1 MRIPPT
7 WRFRLRLGFFLIT
20 LAAAPVFADDNFIWV
35 EGESATGTNMKP
47 HPWYSGGVNKA
58 ELSGGDF
65 ISNFGP
71 QEGRADYQFNA
82 AQAGSFTFWIRA
94 NPVGNPSLDYQLN

>member
-1 MRIPPT
+1 MIISIT
-7 WRFRLRLGFFLIT
+7 GRFLLYFSLLLVP
-20 LAAAPVFADDNFIWV
+20 LAVTPVFAADNFVWV
-35 EGESATGTNMKP
+35 EGENPVSTNMKP
-47 HPWYSGGVNKA
+47 HPWYAGQIDKA
-58 ELSGGDF
+58 QLSGGDF

-94 NPVGNPSLDYQLN
+94 NPVGNPSLDY